1 MTRIVAERFQGVK
14 PSPSMAAK
22 ARVEALRAQGRTIVD
37 FTLGEP
43 DFATPQHIVQ
53 AGVDALSLGHTKYTS
68 SMGTP
73 ELRKAIAD
81 KLRRENGLTYSLNE
95 IVVGCGAK
103 HVIFNAFAASLEAG
117 DEVIIPAPYW
127 VSYPDMVTINAG
139 QPVVISCSA
148 QDGFKLRPE
157 QLEASIT
164 PKTKWLV
171 LNTPNN
177 PTGAVYSASE
187 LDALINVLRGHKHV
201 WIMTDEIYEHFI
213 YGSAKHQTIVSL
225 APDLADRTLVINGM
239 SKAFAMT
246 GWRIGYGA
254 GPEPLIKAINLLIT
268 QSTTCPSAI
277 SQHAAA
283 VALNSPQD
291 CVQDAAKLFEE
302 RRDLIVKLLNEVSGV
317 KCPKP
322 DGSFYVFPSVAGL
335 IGKRTKEGSLMENDI
350 DIMNY
355 LLESGGVAAIDG
367 TSYGAPNHLRISFA
381 TSTDLIVD
389 GCTRIKNAA
398 LALS

>member
-1 MTRIVAERFQGVK
+1 MTSIVAQRFQGIK

-43 DFATPQHIVQ
+43 DFATPAHIVQ
-53 AGVDALSLGHTKYTS
+53 AGAEALNSGQTKYTS

-73 ELRKAIAD
+73 ALRHAIAD
-81 KLRRENGLTYSLNE
+81 KLQRENGLTYGINQ

-103 HVIFNAFAASLEAG
+103 HVIFNAFAASLEPD

-127 VSYPDMVTINAG
+127 VSYPDMVSINAG
-139 QPVVISCSA
+139 KPVIIPCPA
-148 QDGFKLRPE
+148 ENGFKLRPE

-164 PKTKWLV
+164 PKTRWLV

-177 PTGAVYSASE
+177 PTGAVYSESE
-187 LDALINVLRGHKHV
+187 LLALSSVLRKHQRV

-213 YGSAKHQTIVSL
+213 YGAAKHQTLVSL
-225 APDLADRTLVINGM
+225 APDLAERSLVINGM

-254 GPEPLIKAINLLIT
+254 GPEVLIKAINLLIT
-268 QSTTCPSAI
+268 QSTTCPSAM
-277 SQHAAA
+277 SQYAAT
-283 VALNSPQD
+283 VALNSAQD
-291 CVQDAAKLFEE
+291 CVKQAATLFEQ
-302 RRDLIVKLLNEVSGV
+302 RRNLIVKLLNDIEGV
-317 KCPKP
+317 QCPQP

-335 IGKRTKEGSLMENDI
+335 VGKASKEGVVMKNDI

-367 TSYGAPNHLRISFA
+367 TSYGAPDHLRISFA
-381 TSTDLIVD
+381 TSTDLIID
-389 GCTRIKNAA
+389 GCSRIKNAA

>member
-1 MTRIVAERFQGVK
+1 MTRIVAERFQGIK

-43 DFATPQHIVQ
+43 DFATPAHIVN
-53 AGVDALSLGHTKYTS
+53 AGIDALSLGHTKYTS

-73 ELRKAIAD
+73 SLRKAIAD
-81 KLRRENGLTYSLNE
+81 KLKRENGLSYSLNE

-127 VSYPDMVTINAG
+127 VSYPDIVSINAG
-139 QPVVISCSA
+139 KPVIIPCTA
-148 QDGFKLRPE
+148 QNDFKLKPE

-164 PKTKWLV
+164 PNTKWLV

-177 PTGAVYSASE
+177 PTGAVYSENE
-187 LDALINVLRGHKHV
+187 LRALIQVLRKHKHV
-201 WIMTDEIYEHFI
+201 WVMTDEIYEHFI
-213 YGSAKHQTIVSL
+213 YGAAQHQAIVSL
-225 APDLADRTLVINGM
+225 APDLADRSLVINGM

-268 QSTTCPSAI
+268 QSTTCPSGV
-277 SQHAAA
+277 SQHAAT
-283 VALNSPQD
+283 VALNSAQD
-291 CVQDAAKLFEE
+291 CVRDAAKLFQE
-302 RRDLIVKLLNEVSGV
+302 RRDIIVKLLNEIPGV
-317 KCPKP
+317 QCPLP
-322 DGSFYVFPSVAGL
+322 DGSFYVFPSVSGL
-335 IGKRTKEGSLMENDI
+335 IGKKTKEGAVMKNDI

-355 LLESGGVAAIDG
+355 LLESGGIAAIDG

-381 TSTDLIVD
+381 TCTDLIVD
-389 GCTRIKNAA
+389 GCTRIKKAA

>member
-1 MTRIVAERFQGVK
+1 MTDIVAVRFQGIK

-43 DFATPQHIVQ
+43 DFATPAHIVK
-53 AGVDALSLGHTKYTS
+53 AGIDALNQGHTKYTS
-68 SMGTP
+68 SMGTAA
-73 ELRKAIAD
+73 LRKAIAG
-81 KLRRENGLTYSLNE
+81 KLQKENGLTYTVSE
-95 IVVGCGAK
+95 IVVGSGAK

-127 VSYPDMVTINAG
+127 VSYPDMVSING
-139 QPVVISCSA
+139 GKPVIISCSA
-148 QDGFKLRPE
+148 QHGFKLKPE

-164 PKTKWLV
+164 PRTKWLV

-177 PTGAVYSASE
+177 PTGAVYSESE
-187 LDALINVLRGHKHV
+187 LRALSDVLQKYKHV

-213 YGSAKHQTIVSL
+213 YGTAQHQTIVSL
-225 APDLADRTLVINGM
+225 APDLAARSLVVNGM

-268 QSTTCPSAI
+268 QSTTCPSAM
-277 SQHAAA
+277 SQYAAT
-283 VALNSPQD
+283 VALNSAQD
-291 CVQDAAKLFEE
+291 CVKEASKLFEE
-302 RRDLIVKLLNEVSGV
+302 RRDIMVKLLNEIPSVQ
-317 KCPKP
+317 CPQP
-322 DGSFYVFPSVAGL
+322 DGSFYVFPSVSGW
-335 IGKRTKEGSLMENDI
+335 IGKKTKEGSVMKNDI
-350 DIMNY
+350 DVMNY
-355 LLESGGVAAIDG
+355 LLESAGVAAIDG